1 MWHRGEIIPRLAE
14 HRHFMSQLLA
24 ELDIFCDGPHRA
36 DPAFQPRHKQDLHE
50 GSASERES
58 SLKSPEHSEITLD
71 VVSARASGLAGLSRT
86 AVLLMKFRIR
96 LARGCANALTTALHP
111 FQMTTRGMS
120 ETGLA
125 VHA

>member
-1 MWHRGEIIPRLAE
+1 MWHRGEVIPRLAE

-58 SLKSPEHSEITLD
+58 SLKPPEHSEITLD
-71 VVSARASGLAGLSRT
+71 VLSAKASGLAGFVKDSGPPNE
-86 AVLLMKFRIR
+86 FRIR
-96 LARGCANALTTALHP
+96 LARGCVNALTTALHSL
-111 FQMTTRGMS
+111 QMIP
-120 ETGLA
+120 LL
-125 VHA
+125 

>member
-58 SLKSPEHSEITLD
+58 SLKSPEHSEVTLD
-71 VVSARASGLAGLSRT
+71 AVSARASGLAGFVKDSGPPNEIPYPARPRMRECYDRT
-86 AVLLMKFRIR
+86 
-96 LARGCANALTTALHP
+96 P
-111 FQMTTRGMS
+111 SFQMTTGGMS
-120 ETGLA
+120 ETA
-125 VHA
+125 S

>member
-58 SLKSPEHSEITLD
+58 SGSRPSIPEITLD
-71 VVSARASGLAGLSRT
+71 VVSARASGLAGFVKDSGPPNELPYPASARMRECPDDRT
-86 AVLLMKFRIR
+86 A
-96 LARGCANALTTALHP
+96 P
-111 FQMTTRGMS
+111 FS
-120 ETGLA
+120 ND
-125 VHA
+125 